1 MNEGSQ
7 QTLVWLRY
15 DDSEQS
21 YKDTTITILDFMRL
35 VARSY
40 TKFQKQ
46 CQILISGMV
55 VKKCNF
61 LFVIS
66 AIYSL

>member
-15 DDSEQS
+15 NDSEQS

-35 VARSY
+35 VARY
-40 TKFQKQ
+40 TKIQKQ

-55 VKKCNF
+55 VKKFNF
-61 LFVIS
+61 LFC
-66 AIYSL
+66 Y